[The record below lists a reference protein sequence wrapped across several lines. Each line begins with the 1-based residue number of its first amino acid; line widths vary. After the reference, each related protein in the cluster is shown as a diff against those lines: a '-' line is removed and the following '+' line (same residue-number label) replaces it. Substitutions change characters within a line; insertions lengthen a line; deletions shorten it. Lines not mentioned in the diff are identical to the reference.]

1 MTKKRWQ
8 KRGGKMAKKEIQ
20 NTGGKKRVAKKG
32 WQKRGG
38 KKGFAKKKD
47 NRATGYAAQLTVS
60 VILCFVTTIKI
71 AYPFQDYTHILTDW
85 VLRGTNAS

>member
-38 KKGFAKKKD
+38 KKGVAKKGWQK
-47 NRATGYAAQLTVS
+47 RG
-60 VILCFVTTIKI
+60 VTRNP
-71 AYPFQDYTHILTDW
+71 AYSKVGLQHPHE
-85 VLRGTNAS
+85 

>member
-38 KKGFAKKKD
+38 KKGVAKKGWQK
-47 NRATGYAAQLTVS
+47 RGGKKKEVASIAVS
-60 VILCFVTTIKI
+60 V
-71 AYPFQDYTHILTDW
+71 QD
-85 VLRGTNAS
+85 VPSF

>member
-38 KKGFAKKKD
+38 KKGVAKKGWQK
-47 NRATGYAAQLTVS
+47 RAGKKELAKKGWQKRG
-60 VILCFVTTIKI
+60 VTRNP
-71 AYPFQDYTHILTDW
+71 AYSKVGLQHPHE
-85 VLRGTNAS
+85 